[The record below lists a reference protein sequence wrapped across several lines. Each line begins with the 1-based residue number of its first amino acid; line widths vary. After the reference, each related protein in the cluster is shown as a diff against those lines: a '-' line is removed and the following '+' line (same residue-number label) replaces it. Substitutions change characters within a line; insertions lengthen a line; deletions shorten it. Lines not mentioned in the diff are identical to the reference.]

1 MSLLKTWRLMLHD
14 FDMKHRKIW
23 GTLHWPVNP
32 FIPNAKYQLTK
43 FLYCSFCT
51 LNVSFKKISAIH
63 NTFIKFVYV
72 EQPFCKPFPV
82 GKGNTWQ
89 IKIDP
94 GKSGSNFNLL
104 FVVFSHSKRI
114 LRSQNMMKV
123 LIQGNVKNNFVFY
136 GNASVPNVFYRRGAK
151 TQRTASVARI

>member
-1 MSLLKTWRLMLHD
+1 M
-14 FDMKHRKIW
+14 
-23 GTLHWPVNP
+23 
-32 FIPNAKYQLTK
+32 
-43 FLYCSFCT
+43 
-51 LNVSFKKISAIH
+51 
-63 NTFIKFVYV
+63 TFIKFVYV
-72 EQPFCKPFPV
+72 EQPCCKPFPV

-123 LIQGNVKNNFVFY
+123 LINDVAKILKIFLLIDKIPIKADDKNDDKLLELYFLGNPLFDDEGRVFY
-136 GNASVPNVFYRRGAK
+136 QNSL
-151 TQRTASVARI
+151 